1 MVEGEQ
7 YISTGQ
13 REGVVDLHR
22 VLEEK
27 TRRAVETALK
37 YGSIIGY
44 VSRYSPVEVDMSNA
58 TITFDIDPSIYFS
71 RLNDPSNPLYRM
83 GSILAVIDPKTQHL
97 VSVRIKEI
105 RRLDELASL
114 GVEEPLSTPLNPDT
128 STLMTRTK
136 IIGEILL
143 EYDPEKDKTYPSN
156 LSIEPQSPVI
166 DPQPDVLVKLLGL
179 PGRGEG
185 VVLGS
190 LSFNSIL
197 VKNGR
202 IPVVLPYKVMLQHTL
217 ILGTTGSGK
226 TTLVKNM
233 IANTVSNQ
241 TGRIVVVFD
250 LNQDYIQL
258 LLPPLKHPERGVE
271 SQVYHGVYKDTREP
285 DNIIII
291 APISREIVGRNLDPA
306 GDNLLEKTFLEYFE
320 DSYTPLLTLLGQ
332 EQVKG
337 RIEERNHMLTYT
349 FKLAGR
355 TKRIVFIPYSLYTP
369 RIQGDTLV
377 NLMPGLTG
385 QARNI
390 LRRLKRKVELELPI
404 GSPHPFLDLYVE
416 SIRVYLEDTRKKDN
430 PCASRSQE
438 TWFTKRVIEN
448 IAAKLSGDYIALEDE
463 MNLLLSNYYHIPI
476 MICHAL
482 QEITPHHSSLENLL
496 RELGTLL
503 DTGIVDVITGV
514 RKERLEF
521 QTEPDW
527 MQLLDTAIELNTPI
541 IVDLAWSYR
550 ASSLGENSH
559 RVTAIRLLSTL
570 LTWKHKMWKDRK
582 PTPDIH
588 VYIDEA
594 HQFFPNETRDEN
606 TRQLSSILSRIARLG
621 RARGIGLVFATHTP
635 SDLNDIIIQ
644 LTNTKIILRMDPA
657 HLERLDIP
665 ADTRRH
671 LALAPPR
678 HYAVK
683 SYYIPNG
690 LITGVT
696 TTPITLHY
704 DTSA

>member
-1 MVEGEQ
+1 MVENEQ
-7 YISTGQ
+7 YVDTGQ
-13 REGVVDLHR
+13 REGIIDLHR

-37 YGSIIGY
+37 YGSIVGY

-143 EYDPEKDKTYPSN
+143 EYDPGTDKTYPSN

-166 DPQPDVLVKLLGL
+166 DPQPDILVKLLGL
-179 PGRGEG
+179 PRRGEG
-185 VVLGS
+185 VILGS

-233 IANTVSNQ
+233 IANTVSSQ

-258 LLPPLKHPERGVE
+258 LLPPLKHPGNCTEG
-271 SQVYHGVYKDTREP
+271 QVYHGVYEETSEP

-291 APISREIVGRNLDPA
+291 APISREIVGRNLDPT
-306 GDNLLEKTFLEYFE
+306 GDNLLKEIFEEYFE

-337 RIEERNHMLTYT
+337 RMEERNHTLTYT
-349 FKLAGR
+349 FRLAGR

-369 RIQGDTLV
+369 GIPGDILV

-390 LRRLKRKVELELPI
+390 LRRLKRKVESELPI
-404 GSPHPFLDLYVE
+404 GSPLPFLDL
-416 SIRVYLEDTRKKDN
+416 
-430 PCASRSQE
+430 
-438 TWFTKRVIEN
+438 
-448 IAAKLSGDYIALEDE
+448 
-463 MNLLLSNYYHIPI
+463 
-476 MICHAL
+476 
-482 QEITPHHSSLENLL
+482 
-496 RELGTLL
+496 
-503 DTGIVDVITGV
+503 
-514 RKERLEF
+514 
-521 QTEPDW
+521 
-527 MQLLDTAIELNTPI
+527 
-541 IVDLAWSYR
+541 
-550 ASSLGENSH
+550 
-559 RVTAIRLLSTL
+559 
-570 LTWKHKMWKDRK
+570 
-582 PTPDIH
+582 
-588 VYIDEA
+588 
-594 HQFFPNETRDEN
+594 
-606 TRQLSSILSRIARLG
+606 
-621 RARGIGLVFATHTP
+621 
-635 SDLNDIIIQ
+635 
-644 LTNTKIILRMDPA
+644 
-657 HLERLDIP
+657 
-665 ADTRRH
+665 
-671 LALAPPR
+671 
-678 HYAVK
+678 
-683 SYYIPNG
+683 
-690 LITGVT
+690 
-696 TTPITLHY
+696 
-704 DTSA
+704 

>member
-1 MVEGEQ
+1 MSGREQ
-7 YISTGQ
+7 FLDTGRQ
-13 REGVVDLHR
+13 KGIVDLHS

-27 TRRAVETALK
+27 ARKAVETAVK
-37 YGSIIGY
+37 YGSIVGY
-44 VSRYSPVEVDMSNA
+44 VSRYSPVEVDMKNA
-58 TITFDIDPSIYFS
+58 SVAFDIDPSIYFS

-105 RRLDELASL
+105 HRLDELARL

-143 EYDPEKDKTYPSN
+143 EYDPKTNSTYPSN

-166 DPQPDVLVKLLGL
+166 DPEPDVLVKLLGL
-179 PGRGEG
+179 PGRREG
-185 VVLGS
+185 VILGS

-197 VKNGR
+197 VKNGS

-233 IANTVSNQ
+233 IANTISSR

-258 LLPPLKHPERGVE
+258 LLPPLREPSGSVE
-271 SQVYHGVYKDTREP
+271 GHVYRNVYNETREP

-291 APISREIVGRNLDPA
+291 APISREIVGRNSE
-306 GDNLLEKTFLEYFE
+306 NENKSLLEGIFEEYYE
-320 DSYTPLLTLLGQ
+320 DSFTPLLTLLGS
-332 EQVKG
+332 EDIKGKVERGVKW
-337 RIEERNHMLTYT
+337 LTYT
-349 FKLAGR
+349 FKVKGR
-355 TKRIVFIPYSLYTP
+355 TKRIVFIPYSLYTGKIP
-369 RIQGDTLV
+369 GDTLV
-377 NLMPGLTG
+377 SLMPGLTS

-390 LRRLKRKVELELPI
+390 LRRLKRKVEAELPP
-404 GSPHPFLDLYVE
+404 GSPKPFLDLYVE
-416 SIRVYLEDTRKKDN
+416 SIRVYLEDTKKKDD
-430 PCASRSQE
+430 PCGSRSQE
-438 TWFTKRVIEN
+438 TWFTKRVLEM
-448 IAAKLSGDYIALEDE
+448 IAAKLSSDYPGLEDD
-463 MNLLLSNYYHIPI
+463 MNRILGNYYHIPI

-482 QEITPHHSSLENLL
+482 REITPHRSSLENLL

-503 DTGIVDVITGV
+503 DTGIIDVITGENNG
-514 RKERLEF
+514 RFMFQGEPEWEYLLESA
-521 QTEPDW
+521 T
-527 MQLLDTAIELNTPI
+527 ELNAPI

-550 ASSLGENSH
+550 ASSLGENTH

-570 LTWKHKMWKDRK
+570 LYWKHRMWKDRK
-582 PTPDIH
+582 PTSDIH

-594 HQFFPNETRDEN
+594 HQFFPNENKDEN
-606 TRQLSSILSRIARLG
+606 TRQLSSILGKIARLG
-621 RARGIGLVFATHTP
+621 RARGIGLIFATHSP
-635 SDLNDIIIQ
+635 SDLNDLIIQ

-665 ADTRRH
+665 ADTRRY

-678 HYAVK
+678 QFAVK
-683 SYYIPNG
+683 SYFIPNG
-690 LITGVT
+690 VITGVT

-704 DTSA
+704 DISA

>member
-1 MVEGEQ
+1 MVEKEQ
-7 YISTGQ
+7 YIDTGQ
-13 REGVVDLHR
+13 GKDLIDLQR

-27 TRRAVETALK
+27 TRRAVDAALK
-37 YGSIIGY
+37 YGAIVGY

-58 TITFDIDPSIYFS
+58 TVAFDIDPSIYFS

-143 EYDPEKDKTYPSN
+143 EYDPKTEATFPSN

-166 DPQPDVLVKLLGL
+166 DPQPGVLVKLLGL
-179 PGRGEG
+179 PSLGEG
-185 VVLGS
+185 VIIGS

-197 VKNGR
+197 VKNGS

-241 TGRIVVVFD
+241 TGIIVVVFD

-258 LLPPLKHPERGVE
+258 LLPPIKHPEQGSE
-271 SQVYHGVYKDTREP
+271 SRVYHGVYKDTREP

-291 APISREIVGRNLDPA
+291 APISREIVGRNLYPD
-306 GDNLLEKTFLEYFE
+306 GDNLFRGIFREYFE

-332 EQVKG
+332 EHVQG
-337 RIEERNHMLTYT
+337 RIEEGKHSLTYT
-349 FKLAGR
+349 FKLNGG
-355 TKRIVFIPYSLYTP
+355 TKRIIFIPYSLYTH
-369 RIQGDTLV
+369 RIPGDTLV

-390 LRRLKRKVELELPI
+390 LRRLKRKVESELPI
-404 GSPHPFLDLYVE
+404 GSPPPFLDLYVE

-438 TWFTKRVIEN
+438 TWFTKRVLEN
-448 IAAKLSGDYIALEDE
+448 IAARLSGDYIRLEENMD
-463 MNLLLSNYYHIPI
+463 LLLSNYYHIPI
-476 MICHAL
+476 IICHAL
-482 QEITPHHSSLENLL
+482 QEITPHRSSLENLL

-514 RKERLEF
+514 HKEKLAF
-521 QTEPDW
+521 QMEPDW
-527 MQLLDTAIELNTPI
+527 MQLLETSIALNSPI

-550 ASSLGENSH
+550 ASSLGENTH

-570 LTWKHKMWKDRK
+570 LTWKHGMWKERK
-582 PTPDIH
+582 PTPEIH

-594 HQFFPNETRDEN
+594 HQFFPNETKDEN

-665 ADTRRH
+665 SDTRRH

>member
-1 MVEGEQ
+1 MVENEQ
-7 YISTGQ
+7 YVNTSQ
-13 REGVVDLHR
+13 RQGIIDLQR
-22 VLEEK
+22 VLEER
-27 TRRAVETALK
+27 TRRAVEEALK
-37 YGSIIGY
+37 YGSIVGY

-58 TITFDIDPSIYFS
+58 VITFDIDPSIYFS

-83 GSILAVIDPKTQHL
+83 GSVLAVIDPKTQHL

-105 RRLDELASL
+105 HRLDELASL

-143 EYDPEKDKTYPSN
+143 EYDPVKDKTYPSN

-166 DPQPDVLVKLLGL
+166 DPRPNVLVKLLGL
-179 PGRGEG
+179 PGYGEG

-197 VKNGR
+197 VKNGG

-233 IANTVSNQ
+233 IANTISNQ

-258 LLPPLKHPERGVE
+258 LLPPLKHPGQGME

-285 DNIIII
+285 DNILII
-291 APISREIVGRNLDPA
+291 APISREIVGRNLDSVYNDLH
-306 GDNLLEKTFLEYFE
+306 GGIFEEYFE
-320 DSYTPLLTLLGQ
+320 DSYKPLLTLLGHEIVQ
-332 EQVKG
+332 GK
-337 RIEERNHMLTYT
+337 IEERNHTINYV
-349 FKLAGR
+349 FKLNER
-355 TKRIVFIPYSLYTP
+355 TKRIVFIPYSLYTT
-369 RIQGDTLV
+369 RIPGDTLV

-390 LRRLKRKVELELPI
+390 LRRLKRKVESELPI
-404 GSPHPFLDLYVE
+404 GSPLPFLDLYVE
-416 SIRVYLEDTRKKDN
+416 SIRVYLEDTRKKDD

-438 TWFTKRVIEN
+438 TWFTKRVLEN
-448 IAAKLSGDYIALEDE
+448 IAAKLSGDYIALEDD
-463 MNLLLSNYYHIPI
+463 MDLLLSNYYHIPI
-476 MICHAL
+476 IICHAL
-482 QEITPHHSSLENLL
+482 QEITPHRSSLENLL

-514 RKERLEF
+514 HKGKLEF
-521 QTEPDW
+521 QAEPDW
-527 MQLLDTAIELNTPI
+527 MQLLDMAIELNAPI

-550 ASSLGENSH
+550 ASSLGENTH

-570 LTWKHKMWKDRK
+570 LTWKHKMWKERK

-594 HQFFPNETRDEN
+594 HQFFPNETKDEN
-606 TRQLSSILSRIARLG
+606 TRQLSGVLSRIARLG

-644 LTNTKIILRMDPA
+644 LTNTKIILRMDPGR
-657 HLERLDIP
+657 LERLDIP

-678 HYAVK
+678 YYAVK

-690 LITGVT
+690 FITGVT
-696 TTPITLHY
+696 TTPMTLHY